1 MMKSFIHFLLF
12 DCLSFKT
19 LKIKQFQNINQFQTV
34 KSNYEM
40 SIIFCGISLS
50 NTSYFYVWY
59 WWDIVFLWFK
69 TQARMQR
76 LVSFCISVVS
86 LILKYTGVF
95 SEKINV
101 FFRHF
106 LGCHLVNLTKKINFW
121 KMKKKLL
128 KIFKNGRFFAHLW
141 AERPQCQH
149 PDFWGPLFE
158 HFHKVNDQN
167 WVIEKIGI
175 KGYPLYIQ
183 KIWPHFW
190 PLFERYFL
198 NP

>member
-1 MMKSFIHFLLF
+1 MK
-12 DCLSFKT
+12 CP
-19 LKIKQFQNINQFQTV
+19 
-34 KSNYEM
+34 
-40 SIIFCGISLS
+40 
-50 NTSYFYVWY
+50 SYFVGFHCP
-59 WWDIVFLWFK
+59 ILHVFMYDTGEIAYFYDSKHKLEYND
-69 TQARMQR
+69 

-86 LILKYTGVF
+86 LLLKYTGVF
-95 SEKINV
+95 SEKQNV

-121 KMKKKLL
+121 KMKKKLS

-183 KIWPHFW
+183 KIWPHFL
-190 PLFERYFL
+190 PLFEGYFL